1 MSANIERIDHLLSLA
16 EAQGLDALAL
26 MPGPNLVYLTGLHFH
41 LSERPVLLV
50 LPVDADPAVILPE
63 LEAGKAEAIGFKTF
77 PYSDTEGYLMAFHEA
92 CVSLQLA
99 EARIG
104 IEALR
109 MRFLESNTLRRFAP
123 NIELAPMDELV
134 AELRLIKSDAE
145 LDAMRRAIQVAET
158 AFLRW
163 VSTLESGMTEKAA
176 ASLLTAELL
185 EGGADGLAF
194 SPIVASGPNGG
205 LPHAV
210 PGDRQFQNGD
220 WIVVDWGASVG
231 GYASDLTR
239 MVVVGSPSGPLRRVY
254 EVVLRANRTGCKA
267 TRVGVEAQDVD
278 AETRAV
284 ITDAGY
290 GPQFVHRTGHGL
302 GLESHEPPYLV
313 AGNSRVLAPGMTF
326 TVEPG
331 IYLQD
336 MGGIRIEDDVVM
348 THQGGVVMTALSRE
362 PFVVQ

>member
-1 MSANIERIDHLLSLA
+1 MIQYEARANRLLELA
-16 EAQGLDALAL
+16 ESQGLDGLAL
-26 MPGPNLVYLTGLHFH
+26 MPGPNLVYLTGMHFH
-41 LSERPVLLV
+41 LSERPVLFV
-50 LPVDADPAVILPE
+50 APVDADPVVILPE
-63 LEAGKAEAIGFKTF
+63 LEAGKAKELGYRTF
-77 PYSDTEGYLMAFHEA
+77 AYSDTEGYRMAFHEA
-92 CVSLQLA
+92 CVTLQLA

-109 MRFLESNTLRRFAP
+109 MRFLESSALRRFAP
-123 NIELAPMDELV
+123 DIELVPIDDLI
-134 AELRLIKSDAE
+134 AELRAVKSDQE
-145 LDAMRRAIQVAET
+145 LAAMRQSIEVAET

-163 VSTLESGMTEKAA
+163 VATLAPGMTEKAA
-176 ASLLTAELL
+176 ASSLTAELL
-185 EGGADGLAF
+185 RGGADGLAF

-210 PGDRQFQNGD
+210 PGDRRFQMGD
-220 WIVVDWGASVG
+220 WIVVDWGASVD

-239 MVVVGSPSGPLRRVY
+239 MIVIGTPSGSLKKVY
-254 EVVLRANRTGCKA
+254 DVVLQANRAGCEA
-267 TRVGVEAQDVD
+267 VRPDVEAQAVD
-278 AETRAV
+278 TAARVV

-313 AGNSRVLAPGMTF
+313 AGNARILESGMTF

-331 IYLQD
+331 IYLQG

-348 THQGGVVMTALSRE
+348 TDHGGDVLTTLTRE
-362 PFVVQ
+362 PFVVR

>member
-1 MSANIERIDHLLSLA
+1 MSDFEERVNHLLSLA
-16 EAQGLDALAL
+16 ESQGLDALVL

-41 LSERPVLLV
+41 LSERPILLM
-50 LPVDADPAVILPE
+50 LPADASPAVILPE
-63 LEAGKAEAIGFKTF
+63 LEAGKAEAVGFRTF
-77 PYSDTEGYLMAFHEA
+77 PYSDTEGYLMAFHET

-99 EARIG
+99 DARVG

-109 MRFLESNTLRRFAP
+109 MRFLESSTLVRFAP
-123 NIELAPMDELV
+123 NIELVPMDDLV
-134 AELRLIKSDAE
+134 AELRVIKSDVE
-145 LDAMRRAIQVAET
+145 LEAMRRAIDVAET

-163 VSTLESGMTEKAA
+163 VSRLEVGMPEKAA
-176 ASLLTAELL
+176 AASLTAEILR
-185 EGGADGLAF
+185 GGADALAF
-194 SPIVASGPNGG
+194 NPIVASGPNGG

-210 PGDRQFQNGD
+210 PGDRQFQKGD
-220 WIVVDWGASVG
+220 WIVVDWGASVE

-239 MVVVGSPSGPLRRVY
+239 TVVIGPPRGLMRRVY
-254 EVVLRANRTGCKA
+254 EIVLKANRAGCEA
-267 TRVGVEAQDVD
+267 TNVAVEAQDVD

-284 ITDAGY
+284 IIDAGY

-313 AGNSRVLAPGMTF
+313 AGNSRVLKPGMTF

-331 IYLQD
+331 IYLRG

-348 THQGGVVMTALSRE
+348 TPQGGVVMTELSRE
-362 PFVVQ
+362 PFVVH